1 MWRKWK
7 VGDRVLYIVNDFDGH
22 GTFEGIVTEM
32 HESHA
37 IVEADVFNIHERL
50 WLDDNTQDMF
60 WHR

>member
-22 GTFEGIVTEM
+22 GIFEGILIEKY
-32 HESHA
+32 ESHA
-37 IVEADVFNIHERL
+37 IVEVDGMRL
-50 WLDDNTQDMF
+50 WLSDETQELF